1 MNNLLFN
8 QIVDRKGQDLTEAD
22 VKQLENLAT
31 VYPFCQTAHLLL
43 AKVFKDQGSSLTDM
57 KIKTAAAYSTDRKQ
71 LKNFLLSNEEVLDSS
86 ETENQRELQEEIT
99 EPSFE
104 ESIEDGSSETIE
116 VDNSEVEAISDVG
129 GGSQAE
135 EPIVESKEMS
145 VADQVRE
152 TLEELKRS
160 REVTGNIDEQ
170 EQKDST
176 PINMEEEV
184 QVESSESVEDS
195 QITITG
201 ESEDETKSDASQ
213 VIANEGVDELKDSE
227 RKEKSRQK
235 KVEVEVKNYQL
246 GEDVVDS
253 RLGESGGS
261 APNSEADLILK
272 YLENVEEKKDKSA
285 KKKDNQKVIDAFI
298 KNNPVI
304 SRPSKDKEEG
314 KSVDFAKQSSVIKK
328 QIVSENMAK
337 IQVKQGRYKQ
347 AIEIYE
353 QLILKKPEKKS
364 YFVGLIEELKN
375 KL

>member
-8 QIVDRKGQDLTEAD
+8 QIVDRKGQDLTEAE

-43 AKVFKDQGSSLTDM
+43 AKVFKDNGSSLTDM

-71 LKNFLLSNEEVLDSS
+71 LKNFLLSNEKLLNSS
-86 ETENQRELQEEIT
+86 ETENQQELQEEIF

-104 ESIEDGSSETIE
+104 ESLEDDPSETIE
-116 VDNSEVEAISDVG
+116 VDNSEVEVISDVG
-129 GGSQAE
+129 EGSQAE

-145 VADQVRE
+145 VTDQVRE

-176 PINMEEEV
+176 PFNMEEEV
-184 QVESSESVEDS
+184 QVESSESVEDP
-195 QITITG
+195 QITFTE
-201 ESEDETKSDASQ
+201 ESEDETKSDTSRG
-213 VIANEGVDELKDSE
+213 IADEDVDELKNSE
-227 RKEKSRQK
+227 KKEKSHQK